1 VTTPASPHAASSG
14 YYGRPILKPPIWKPA
29 IAWYFAVGGA
39 AGASATLSAA
49 ARMRG
54 HTPLARVATLV
65 AGAAVTA
72 SPPLLIADLGRPE
85 RFLNMLRVIK
95 PTSPMN
101 VGSWILTAFGTLQS
115 AATACEIAGILPRT
129 RSGLQA
135 GAGILGPAMAT
146 YTAVLVSDTAVPAW
160 HGARRELPAVFAA
173 GSAATAGGLAVALGP
188 AGATGPARRLMLAGG
203 AAEAAAVLRMERALG
218 DLAGPY
224 HSGRAGRYS
233 RAARGATLAGL
244 GVSLLAGAKHGR
256 LARAGALATVA
267 GAVLQRFA
275 VLEAGRASA
284 ADPAQVIDSQRGRH
298 SGRLSANDRG

>member
-1 VTTPASPHAASSG
+1 MTTPTSEHAASAG

-29 IAWYFAVGGA
+29 IALYFAVGGA

-49 ARMRG
+49 ARLRG
-54 HTPLARVATLV
+54 NTRLSRTATLV

-85 RFLNMLRVIK
+85 RFLHMLRVFK

-101 VGSWILTAFGTLQS
+101 VGSWILSAFGTLQGT
-115 AATACEIAGILPRT
+115 AAACEVMGVLPRT
-129 RSGLQA
+129 RSALQA
-135 GAGILGPAMAT
+135 AAGVLGPAMAT
-146 YTAVLVSDTAVPAW
+146 YTAVLVSDTAVPVW

-188 AGATGPARRLMLAGG
+188 AGATGPARRLQLAGG
-203 AAEAAAVLRMERALG
+203 AAEVAAVLRMERALG

-224 HSGRAGRYS
+224 HRGRAGGY
-233 RAARGATLAGL
+233 ARGARAATLAGL
-244 GVSLLAGAKHGR
+244 GISLLAGAKHGR
-256 LARAGALATVA
+256 LARAGGLATVT
-267 GAVLQRFA
+267 GAVLERFA

-284 ADPAQVIDSQRGRH
+284 SDPAQVIDSQRGRDGG
-298 SGRLSANDRG
+298 SLPTRDRG